1 MLLVEGFVLFVG
13 VAVVLAALVDTIWTT
28 LWVGGGAGPI
38 TRAAS
43 NLGWHF
49 LKTFGTHRLMVIAG
63 PLVLTIT
70 IVTWLFLLWL
80 GWFLIFWSAPTSL
93 LATSTEAVA
102 DVSDRIYF
110 VGYTLFTLG
119 NGDFS
124 PNGDGWQIAT
134 ALASGTGLFAATLAI
149 TYLISVI
156 SAAVSARA
164 FAAEVWGLG
173 DTPAEAV
180 AAGWDGKN
188 YSGLA
193 LPLQSVAS
201 QLTMLSQQYLAYP
214 IFQYFHSGEAAKSPI
229 VSLARLDQILMI
241 ADHGVPRELR
251 APAVILN
258 SVRSAVSNILQS
270 LPQKFVEPADE
281 PLPVPSLGA
290 VHDHHHLA
298 PSEEEF
304 VDGVRSEQDRRKQL
318 RGLLNA
324 HGWGVNEI

>member
-1 MLLVEGFVLFVG
+1 MEWFILFVG
-13 VAVVLAALVDTIWTT
+13 VIIVVAALLETIWTT

-43 NLGWHF
+43 NLVWLLLNAF
-49 LKTFGTHRLMVIAG
+49 RNHRLMVVAG

-70 IVTWLFLLWL
+70 TISWLLLLWL

-93 LATSTEAVA
+93 VASSSQAVA

-119 NGDFS
+119 NGEFS

-134 ALASGTGLFAATLAI
+134 ALASGGGLFTATLAI

-173 DTPAEAV
+173 DAPAEVV

-201 QLTMLSQQYLAYP
+201 QLTKLSQQYLAYP
-214 IFQYFHSGEAAKSPI
+214 VLQYFHSGEAAKSPI
-229 VSLARLDQILMI
+229 ASLARLDQIVMI
-241 ADHGVPRELR
+241 AAHGVPRDLR

-258 SVRSAVSNILQS
+258 SVRSAVTNVLQS
-270 LPQKFVEPADE
+270 LPQKFVQPADD
-281 PLPVPSLGA
+281 PLPVPSLGSILQREYPA
-290 VHDHHHLA
+290 V
-298 PSEEEF
+298 SEEEF
-304 VDGVRSEQDRRKQL
+304 ADGVRSEQDRRRRL

-324 HGWGVNEI
+324 HGWGDHGI

>member
-1 MLLVEGFVLFVG
+1 MEWFVLFVG
-13 VAVVLAALVDTIWTT
+13 VSIVLAALVDTIWTT

-38 TRAAS
+38 ARATS
-43 NLGWHF
+43 NFVWHL
-49 LKTFGTHRLMVIAG
+49 LKAFGIHRLMVVAG

-70 IVTWLFLLWL
+70 IMSWLFLLWL

-93 LATSTEAVA
+93 LATSTETVA

-124 PNGDGWQIAT
+124 PNGGVWQVAT
-134 ALASGTGLFAATLAI
+134 ALASGTGLFTATLAI
-149 TYLISVI
+149 TYLISVV

-180 AAGWDGKN
+180 AAGWNGEN

-201 QLTMLSQQYLAYP
+201 QLTKLSQQYLAYP
-214 IFQYFHSGEAAKSPI
+214 VFQYFHSGEAAKSPI
-229 VSLARLDQILMI
+229 VALARLDQILMI
-241 ADHGVPRELR
+241 AAHGVPQDLR
-251 APAVILN
+251 TPAVILN
-258 SVRSAVSNILQS
+258 SVRSAVTNVLQS
-270 LPQKFVEPADE
+270 LPHKFVQPADI
-281 PLPVPSLGA
+281 PLPPPSLGSMKNEGQPT
-290 VHDHHHLA
+290 VSDEELA
-298 PSEEEF
+298 
-304 VDGVRSEQDRRKQL
+304 DGARSEQDRRKQL
-318 RGLLNA
+318 RGLLHA
-324 HGWGVNEI
+324 HGWGVDDI

>member
-1 MLLVEGFVLFVG
+1 VEWFILFVG
-13 VAVVLAALVDTIWTT
+13 VIIVVAALLETIWTT

-43 NLGWHF
+43 NLVWLL
-49 LKTFGTHRLMVIAG
+49 LKAFRNHRLMVVAG

-70 IVTWLFLLWL
+70 TMSWLLLLWL

-93 LATSTEAVA
+93 VASSSQAVA

-119 NGDFS
+119 NGEFS

-134 ALASGTGLFAATLAI
+134 ALASGAGLFTATLAI

-173 DTPAEAV
+173 DTPAEVV
-180 AAGWDGKN
+180 AAGWDGRN

-201 QLTMLSQQYLAYP
+201 QLTKLSQQYLAYP
-214 IFQYFHSGEAAKSPI
+214 VLQYFHSGEAAKSPI
-229 VSLARLDQILMI
+229 ASLARLDQIVMI
-241 ADHGVPRELR
+241 AAHGVPRGLR

-258 SVRSAVSNILQS
+258 SVRSAVTNVLQS
-270 LPQKFVEPADE
+270 LPQKFVQPADD
-281 PLPVPSLGA
+281 PLPVPSLGSILQRGYP
-290 VHDHHHLA
+290 VV
-298 PSEEEF
+298 SEEEF
-304 VDGVRSEQDRRKQL
+304 ADGVRSEQDRRRRL

-324 HGWGVNEI
+324 HGWGDHGI